1 MKLQSKR
8 KFNMKTKITGK
19 LEKKSKLELTKLK
32 TVAVSKEEKITTI
45 EKTLGGKIKIK
56 DYVEG

>member
-1 MKLQSKR
+1 
-8 KFNMKTKITGK
+8 MKTKITGK

-32 TVAVSKEEKITTI
+32 TVAVSKEEKIATI
-45 EKTLGGKIKIK
+45 EKTPGGKIKIK